1 MFVGTIRKLA
11 LVCCVSLC
19 ASFLGGCG
27 GASDTPELGSV
38 SGNIQLNG
46 KPLADANIEFSPEK
60 GRGSIATTDAD
71 GNYVLKY
78 TNDLNGAVLGT
89 HTVRITTG
97 AAASGGEGAEAK
109 AATPERIPPKYNS
122 QTDIKVE
129 VKAGN
134 NTFDYKIE
142 SGGQTFPT
150 IREGGGKAPT
160 A

>member
-1 MFVGTIRKLA
+1 MMRTFRTWKLA
-11 LVCCVSLC
+11 LLCC
-19 ASFLGGCG
+19 LGLVVGCG
-27 GASDTPELGSV
+27 GPSDTPDLGSV
-38 SGNIQLNG
+38 SGTIELNG
-46 KPLADANIEFSPEK
+46 KPLADAQIEFSPEK
-60 GRGSIATTDAD
+60 GRGSIATTDAN
-71 GNYVLKY
+71 GHYVLKY
-78 TNDLNGAVLGT
+78 TNDLDGAVLGS

-97 AAASGGEGAEAK
+97 KAGSGGEGSDAT

-129 VKAGN
+129 VKAGS
-134 NTFDYKIE
+134 NTFDYKID